1 MQCCCF
7 MLSSVEILILSAIQG
22 ISEFLPVSSV
32 AHLVLVSK
40 YYAFTNQNLLIDI
53 CLHLG
58 SLIAIIVYF
67 RNDLFHF
74 IKNKSFLIKII
85 AGTIPIIPV
94 GYILY
99 QTGLIDQLRNLE
111 VIGWMSLIFAI
122 LLYVSD
128 KSKVTKKIDT
138 NFTNKS
144 AVFIGLFQVL
154 ALIPGVS
161 RSGITITSGRML
173 GFNRFD
179 STKISFF
186 LSIPTLIAASFI
198 GIYNIYREGSTELNF
213 LAITA
218 TIFSF
223 IFSYIT
229 ITIFFNYVK
238 KNDGKIGTKTRG
250 IDMNL
255 HNACNLRCK
264 YCFTNSPK
272 GDHVKEYLS
281 PKVIGDLAD
290 QADELGYFEFDLQGG
305 ELLLRPDLL
314 FETLEAIRPER
325 FYLYLTTNGYYL
337 DKKMAKKLLFLFE
350 EMNKLGTTVLIAT
363 HNEDLVKKTKHPII
377 KLHNGRAKYN

>member
-1 MQCCCF
+1 MQYCCF
-7 MLSSVEILILSAIQG
+7 MLSSVEILILSIIQG

-58 SLIAIIVYF
+58 SLIAIVVYF

-85 AGTIPIIPV
+85 VGSIPIIPV

-99 QTGLIDQLRNLE
+99 QTRLIDQLRNLE
-111 VIGWMSLIFAI
+111 VIGWMSLIFGI

-128 KSKVTKKIDT
+128 KSKVTKKIET
-138 NFTNKS
+138 EFTNKS

-179 STKISFF
+179 STKISYF

-198 GIYNIYREGSTELNF
+198 GIYNIYIEGSDELNF
-213 LAITA
+213 LAIIA
-218 TIFSF
+218 IIFSS

-229 ITIFFNYVK
+229 IALFFNFVRKFSLSIFVIYRIVLSILIL
-238 KNDGKIGTKTRG
+238 G
-250 IDMNL
+250 
-255 HNACNLRCK
+255 
-264 YCFTNSPK
+264 
-272 GDHVKEYLS
+272 VVYL
-281 PKVIGDLAD
+281 
-290 QADELGYFEFDLQGG
+290 
-305 ELLLRPDLL
+305 
-314 FETLEAIRPER
+314 
-325 FYLYLTTNGYYL
+325 
-337 DKKMAKKLLFLFE
+337 
-350 EMNKLGTTVLIAT
+350 
-363 HNEDLVKKTKHPII
+363 
-377 KLHNGRAKYN
+377 